1 MKVKEILGVTLNTSI
16 LAVFYTTLGGILSY
30 LLGFFVEGDT
40 SEWEKRSIVYQ
51 IGDVSLQLAIIG
63 VVAFWVTYIMKI
75 APPIFPIRKEL
86 DEMVDTYISG
96 VFFAYALFLFV
107 EYLDDKI
114 KFIYNRLIGKHLERM
129 FPLRKTNKKK
139 TT

>member
-1 MKVKEILGVTLNTSI
+1 MKLKEILGVTLNTSI
-16 LAVFYTTLGGILSY
+16 LAVFYTTIGGILSY
-30 LLGFFVEGDT
+30 LLGFFVEHKT
-40 SEWEKRSIVYQ
+40 PEWEKRSMFYQ
-51 IGDVSLQLAIIG
+51 IGDVSFQLAIIG
-63 VVAFWVTYIMKI
+63 AVAFWVTYVMKT
-75 APPIFPIRKEL
+75 APPIFPIRKGL

-107 EYLDDKI
+107 DYLDDKI

-129 FPLRKTNKKK
+129 FPMRKTNKNK